1 MRLVVMAAIGL
12 LSGCATPGSDAELPE
27 YVRHP
32 RTAYAIEGE
41 VRDEVTF
48 APIPDA
54 QVVVETDR
62 PGYVATARA
71 DAGGRFTV
79 GYSAVLEMNTGLW
92 PAGLAPNSD
101 ADLVRAVSIRAEAN
115 GRCSP
120 THRFAFEDAPESGV
134 VLLVGD
140 CSRYRRRSRELG
152 R

>member
-1 MRLVVMAAIGL
+1 MRLIVIAATGL
-12 LSGCATPGSDAELPE
+12 LSGCVTPGSDLELPE

-32 RTAYAIEGE
+32 TTAYTIEGE

-48 APIPDA
+48 APMAAA

-71 DAGGRFTV
+71 DAGGRFTL
-79 GYSAVLEMNTGLW
+79 GYSAARQMNTGLW
-92 PAGLAPNSD
+92 PAWPPWLAPTSD
-101 ADLVRAVSIRAEAN
+101 ADLVSAVSIRAEAN

-120 THRFAFEDAPESGV
+120 TQRFAFKDAPRSKF

-140 CSRYRRRSRELG
+140 CSRYRPRSH
-152 R
+152 